1 MRARCRVLLVAWIPA
16 AGIAAAQPYQVE
28 PGSRGNEYILEA
40 RNRTGRTLTRLQVEI
55 TGQPAWLS
63 APIVTL
69 DPEPVAPD
77 SSVPI
82 RMRFDAAP
90 DVPAG
95 TAGVLRLT
103 LSAEGRPLLSRTVR
117 MQAAVPRAY
126 ALGQNFPNPFNP
138 STVLRFDL
146 PEESHVRLVVFD
158 LLGREVRRLVDELRP
173 AGIHSV
179 RWDGTA
185 DGKNDTASGV
195 YFARLEARS
204 ADGGGAF
211 TGLIRMVLLR

>member
-1 MRARCRVLLVAWIPA
+1 VSLLALIPA
-16 AGIAAAQPYQVE
+16 AGTAAAQPYQVE
-28 PGSRGNEYILEA
+28 PGSLGNEYVLEA
-40 RNRTGRTLTRLQVEI
+40 RNRTGRTLTRLQAEV
-55 TGQPAWLS
+55 TGRPSWLS
-63 APIVTL
+63 APVVTL

-95 TAGVLRLT
+95 TAGELRLT
-103 LSAEGRPLLSRTVR
+103 LSAEGRPLLSRTVHL
-117 MQAAVPRAY
+117 QAAVPRAY

-146 PEESHVRLVVFD
+146 PEESHVRLAVFD
-158 LLGREVRRLVDELRP
+158 LLGREVRRLADELRP
-173 AGIHSV
+173 AGIHSI

-185 DGKNDTASGV
+185 DGGNDTASGV
-195 YFARLEARS
+195 YFARLEARPT
-204 ADGGGAF
+204 DGGGAF
-211 TGLIRMVLLR
+211 TGLIRMLLLR